1 MINRKDFIYSIV
13 RYILLAII
21 SAVAVFA
28 LINRDENKS
37 SSNCLAGSLCNTC
50 GKSRGC
56 TLPQKS

>member
-1 MINRKDFIYSIV
+1 MNRKDFIYSLV

-21 SAVAVFA
+21 SMVAVFA
-28 LINRDENKS
+28 LTGRGENS
-37 SSNCLAGSLCNTC
+37 SSNCLAGSLCTSC